1 MTESEKNNSHK
12 KGKEGEEAAV
22 QFLKSQGYTILEINW
37 RFKKYEID
45 VIAKY
50 DNLIVFVEVKARSSN
65 AFGEPEWFV
74 NKTKQKFLITAA
86 NHYIQQQETEMESR
100 FDIVSVLYDN
110 NNKAI
115 VKHLED
121 AFYASLK

>member
-1 MTESEKNNSHK
+1 MKESDKNNSHK

-22 QFLKSQGYTILEINW
+22 QFLKNLGYTILEINW

-45 VIAKY
+45 IIATK
-50 DNLIVFVEVKARSSN
+50 NNIIVFIEVKARSSN

-86 NHYIQQQETEMESR
+86 NQYIHQKEIEKESR
-100 FDIVSVLYDN
+100 FDIISVLIDN
-110 NNKAI
+110 NNTST